1 MKRIRLKDF
10 RCFNDYEMTFR
21 PGINLLIGDNA
32 SGKTTI
38 LKALQIAAS
47 SFFAGFNDEYTR
59 FTGIGNDDFS
69 RFFAGDKLLPVKP
82 IDIQFDMGNY
92 GGLFLSRS
100 GKKNRTSIK
109 GITAWKQEGQN
120 LLTAIANGE
129 RKALPLFAAFST
141 EDIHSSRRLSM
152 KPFKDYFLPVSF
164 GYYESLQGNGL
175 FDYWIKRLLVLCEGG
190 EGATEIAC
198 VRKAIIDA
206 LAADGCG
213 IMQEVIVRP
222 VQGIVYFKL
231 ADDRL
236 VSAEDLSDG
245 YKRLVNIIMDL
256 AFRCALL
263 NGQIYHEKACS
274 ETKGCVLIDEIDQ
287 HLHPSLQAVVL
298 KGLQHAFPA
307 MQFVVTTH
315 APMVMTSLRNDK
327 CNIVYHLK
335 YAKGAYSH
343 EEIHTYG
350 MDASTIIET
359 FMHQQARDARV
370 AEDLKKLFR
379 LIDESHI
386 DEARKLL
393 EEMRQTFENT
403 IPELSEA
410 EAMLT
415 FYDDLYDEEL

>member
-1 MKRIRLKDF
+1 MEKIKLENY
-10 RCFNDYEMTFR
+10 RCFENYEMTFK
-21 PGINLLIGDNA
+21 PGVNLLIGDNA

-38 LKALQIAAS
+38 LKALQIAVG
-47 SFFAGFNDEYTR
+47 SFFTGFNDEYTR
-59 FTGIGNDDFS
+59 FGGIANDDFS
-69 RFFAGDKLLPVKP
+69 RTIADDRLLPVKP
-82 IDIQFDMGNY
+82 VTIRFDIDGHQE
-92 GGLFLSRS
+92 LTLSRS
-100 GKKNRTSIK
+100 GKKNRTSVK
-109 GITAWKQEGQN
+109 GINSWKQEGKE

-129 RKALPLFAAFST
+129 KKALPLFAAFST

-152 KPFKDYFLPVSF
+152 KPFKNYFLPVSF
-164 GYYESLQGNGL
+164 GYYESIQGNGL
-175 FDYWIKRLLVLCEGG
+175 FDYWIKRLLVLGEGNK
-190 EGATEIAC
+190 GATEIEC

-206 LAADGCG
+206 LGANGCG
-213 IMQEVIVRP
+213 IMQEMRLRP
-222 VQGIVYFKL
+222 VQGVVYFKL
-231 ADDRL
+231 TDGRQIP
-236 VSAEDLSDG
+236 AEELSDG

-263 NGQIYHEKACS
+263 NGPVYLEDACVR
-274 ETKGCVLIDEIDQ
+274 TKGCVLIDEIDQ

-315 APMVMTSLRNDK
+315 APMVMTSLRNDER
-327 CNIVYHLK
+327 NIVYHLE
-335 YAKGAYSH
+335 YASGVYSY

-359 FMHQQARDARV
+359 FMHQQARDAWV
-370 AEDLKKLFR
+370 AEELKKLFR
-379 LIDESHI
+379 LIDESQI
-386 DEARKLL
+386 DDARKQL
-393 EEMRQTFENT
+393 EKMRQTFENT

>member
-1 MKRIRLKDF
+1 MKRIKLKNF

-38 LKALQIAAS
+38 LKALQIAVS

-59 FTGIGNDDFS
+59 FTGIGNNDFS
-69 RFFAGDKLLPVKP
+69 RVVADDKLLPVKP
-82 IDIQFDMGNY
+82 IDIRFDLGNY
-92 GGLFLSRS
+92 EGLFLTRS
-100 GKKNRTSIK
+100 GKKNRTSVK
-109 GITAWKQEGQN
+109 GISVWKQESKS

-129 RKALPLFAAFST
+129 RRALPLFAAFST

-175 FDYWIKRLLVLCEGG
+175 FDYWIKRLLVLREGG
-190 EGATEIAC
+190 EGTTEIAC

-206 LAADGCG
+206 LGPDGCG
-213 IMQEVIVRP
+213 IMQEMIVRP
-222 VQGIVYFKL
+222 MQGIVYFKL
-231 ADDRL
+231 TDDRS
-236 VSAEDLSDG
+236 VPATDLSDG

-263 NGQIYHEKACS
+263 NGQVYREKACS

-315 APMVMTSLRNDK
+315 APMVMTSLRNDER
-327 CNIVYHLK
+327 NIVYHLE
-335 YAKGAYSH
+335 YTDGVYSY

-370 AEDLKKLFR
+370 AEELKELFR
-379 LIDESHI
+379 LIDDGHI
-386 DEARKLL
+386 DEARTLL
-393 EEMRQTFENT
+393 EKMRQTFEST

-415 FYDDLYDEEL
+415 FYDEEP